1 MSAMTIL
8 TIAFIIISGFIM
20 LAIEVLLIPGFSIP
34 GLAGIALIIY
44 GIFRA
49 HKAYDTEG
57 ALITILLSGI
67 GAFLLVKL
75 MSRSRAAQAISLQ
88 YSQKGFSAPDDHSEL
103 AGKEGVALSTLRP
116 AGVALIEGNRVDV
129 VTDGE
134 FIEKESPIRVLGV
147 EGTRVIV
154 TRKEKGTT

>member
-1 MSAMTIL
+1 MTIL
-8 TIAFIIISGFIM
+8 IIALLIVAGFIM
-20 LAIEVLLIPGFSIP
+20 LAIELLLIPGFSIP

-49 HKAYDTEG
+49 HQAYDAEG
-57 ALITILLSGI
+57 ALITILVSGI
-67 GAFLLVKL
+67 GAFLLVRFVAK
-75 MSRSRAAQAISLQ
+75 SRAVRAFSLP
-88 YSQKGFSAPDDHSEL
+88 YIQKGFSAPDDHTPL
-103 AGKEGVALSTLRP
+103 AGKEGVALSPLRP

-154 TRKEKGTT
+154 TRKDKETV